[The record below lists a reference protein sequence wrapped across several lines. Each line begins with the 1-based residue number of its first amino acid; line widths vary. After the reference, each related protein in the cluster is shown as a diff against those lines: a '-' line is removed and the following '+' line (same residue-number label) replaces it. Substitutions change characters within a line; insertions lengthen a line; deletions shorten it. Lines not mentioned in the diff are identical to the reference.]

1 MGPLQRLRADFGTG
15 KNLEIYLTALIA
27 LVVGVLGVFSV
38 VRWEIVS
45 AATLA
50 TLALIAVNALGPRH
64 QVADLE
70 SRVAEL
76 NRLVQEKLAG
86 EAFLTTVRKGLDER
100 VARADDIRFAGVTL
114 SRTVRAHL
122 GDLRKSLGRGAK
134 VKVLLIDPH
143 GTAPEEA
150 ARRSTIP
157 DHADVFEKRVK
168 LTLHLLRGLKG
179 SVEVRFMPF
188 VPAFG
193 LVLLDAGDDD
203 GVIHVELG
211 THSSAGRDPVFT
223 LTPRR
228 DHFWFEHFKAEFDR
242 MWEVSR
248 EAAEADWHPER
259 KN

>member
-1 MGPLQRLRADFGTG
+1 MRPLKRLRADLSTG

-38 VRWEIVS
+38 VKPEVVS

-50 TLALIAVNALGPRH
+50 TLALVAVNALGPRH

-70 SRVAEL
+70 SRVADL
-76 NRLVQEKLAG
+76 NRLVEAKLAG
-86 EAFLTTVRKGLDER
+86 DPFLTTVRKGLDER

-114 SRTVRAHL
+114 SRTVRAHVD
-122 GDLRKSLGRGAK
+122 DLRKSLGRGAS
-134 VKVLLIDPH
+134 VKVLLIDPK
-143 GTAPEEA
+143 GTVPEEA

-157 DHADVFEKRVK
+157 DHSDVFEHRVMS
-168 LTLHLLRGLKG
+168 TIYLLRDLEG
-179 SVEVRFMPF
+179 SIEVRFLPF

-193 LVLLDAGDDD
+193 VILLDPDDDD
-203 GVIHVELG
+203 GVVHVELG
-211 THSSAGRDPVFT
+211 MHSATGRDPVFT

-228 DHFWFEHFKAEFDR
+228 DHYWYEHFKTEFDR

-248 EAAEADWHPER
+248 EATEADWYPR
-259 KN
+259 GKV

>member
-1 MGPLQRLRADFGTG
+1 MGPLQRLRADFSTG

-27 LVVGVLGVFSV
+27 LAVGVLGVFGTVDSKV
-38 VRWEIVS
+38 VG

-50 TLALIAVNALGPRH
+50 TLALVAVNALGPRH

-70 SRVAEL
+70 SRVAAL
-76 NRLVQEKLAG
+76 NRLVEERLAG
-86 EAFLTTVRKGLDER
+86 EAFLTTVKKGLDER

-114 SRTVRAHL
+114 SRTVRAHVD
-122 GDLRKSLGRGAK
+122 DLRKSLGRGAS
-134 VKVLLIDPH
+134 VKVLLIDPN
-143 GTAPEEA
+143 GTVPEEA

-157 DHADVFEKRVK
+157 GHSDVFEHRVK
-168 LTLHLLRGLKG
+168 STIYFLRDLEG
-179 SVEVRFMPF
+179 SIEVRFLPF

-211 THSSAGRDPVFT
+211 THRSAGRDPVFT
-223 LTPRR
+223 VTPGR

-242 MWEVSR
+242 MWEVGR
-248 EAAEADWHPER
+248 EPTEADWYPDR
-259 KN
+259 KS